1 MNEHTDAEKT
11 RVQRIL
17 SRLVRFQYWILLCL
31 FVAGAVFYYRQ
42 PLSEPTELQAKLT
55 QSQALLAERT
65 KERDKIANRIQW
77 LEEDKEFIELAVRDK
92 LGRKKEGETILRF
105 QK

>member
-1 MNEHTDAEKT
+1 MNEHTDAGKT

-42 PLSEPTELQAKLT
+42 PLPQPTELQAQLV
-55 QSQALLAERT
+55 QAQARLDLRT

-77 LEEDKEFIELAVRDK
+77 LEGDKEFIELAVRDK
-92 LGRKKEGETILRF
+92 LGRKKEGEAILRF
-105 QK
+105 QQ